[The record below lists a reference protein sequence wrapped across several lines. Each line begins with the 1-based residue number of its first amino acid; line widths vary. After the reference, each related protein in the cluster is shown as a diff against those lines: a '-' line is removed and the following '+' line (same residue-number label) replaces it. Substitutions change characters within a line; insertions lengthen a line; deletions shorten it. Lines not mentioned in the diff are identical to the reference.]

1 MANLSSL
8 LAADE
13 PPALRLI
20 AAQTH
25 TNLVLL
31 CDHASRAV
39 PRALGDLGVARAEW
53 DRHIAWDI
61 GALGVAEILAQRF
74 GCALV
79 HSNYSR
85 LVLDCNR
92 RLDDPGLCPTVSDGT
107 RVPGNEDLDAAARNM
122 RVDALHLPYH
132 AAIRDVLAGIRKCG
146 AVPIVVS
153 MHSCTPVFK
162 GFVRPWHIGV
172 LWRSDPRLPV
182 PLMTRLRGLG
192 GIEVGDNQP
201 YDARDGH
208 GFTMREHCEQAG
220 YPHALIEIRQDLIDT
235 HSGIAKWADL
245 FGQALAPLLAS
256 DELRRI
262 EVYP

>member
-1 MANLSSL
+1 MPSFLET
-8 LAADE
+8 DE
-13 PPALRLI
+13 PPAVRVV
-20 AAQTH
+20 AAQAP

-39 PRALGDLGVARAEW
+39 PRSLGDLGVARAEW

-61 GALGVAEILAQRF
+61 GALGVAEILARRF

-79 HSNYSR
+79 NSGYSR

-92 RLDDPGLCPTVSDGT
+92 RLDDPGLCPAVSDGT
-107 RVPGNEDLDAAARNM
+107 PVPANEGLGDAARQL
-122 RVDALHLPYH
+122 RIDALHAPYH
-132 AAIRDVLAGIRKCG
+132 AAVRGVLADIRKRG
-146 AVPIVVS
+146 EVPVVVS

-162 GFVRPWHIGV
+162 GFVRPWHVGV

-182 PLMTRLRGLG
+182 PLMASLRGLG

-208 GFTMREHCEQAG
+208 GFTMREHCERAG

-235 HSGIAKWADL
+235 NAGIAKWADL
-245 FGQALAPLLAS
+245 FGRALAPLLAN
-256 DELRRI
+256 DELRRV
-262 EVYP
+262 EVYG

>member
-8 LAADE
+8 LANDE
-13 PPALRLI
+13 APAVRLV
-20 AAQTH
+20 AAQTP

-39 PRALGDLGVARAEW
+39 PRALGDLGVGRTEW

-61 GALGVAEILAQRF
+61 GALGVAEILQRRF

-79 HSNYSR
+79 NSNYSR

-92 RLDDPGLCPTVSDGT
+92 RLDDPGLCPAVSDST
-107 RVPGNEDLDAAARNM
+107 PVPGNEGLDAAARTM
-122 RVDALHLPYH
+122 RIEALHAPYH
-132 AAIRDVLAGIRKCG
+132 AAVRDVLACIRKRG
-146 AVPIVVS
+146 AVPVVVS
-153 MHSCTPVFK
+153 MHSCTPVFE
-162 GFVRPWHIGV
+162 GFVRPWHVGV

-182 PLMTRLRGLG
+182 PLMASLRSLDSVV
-192 GIEVGDNQP
+192 VGDNQP

-208 GFTMREHCEQAG
+208 GFTMREHCERAG

-235 HSGIAKWADL
+235 HGGIAKWADL
-245 FGQALAPLLAS
+245 FGRALAPLLDS
-256 DELRRI
+256 EDLRRI